1 MSKEKNVETATAETS
16 NELVTVNNQTMTVEA
31 LQAQLNAA
39 EVGQE
44 LSSDYFTLEP
54 GEAERVI
61 FMQMTEMQGMGE
73 KKDEMVEAI
82 KFLSA
87 KDGKLKINADKA
99 LVGVCKGLASS
110 GKKNVPLEITC
121 TGFAKS
127 KSGFKYK
134 EFSIRELI
142 LK

>member
-1 MSKEKNVETATAETS
+1 MAKEKNEVEES
-16 NELVTVNNQTMTVEA
+16 GNELITVNNQTMTVEA
-31 LQAQLNAA
+31 LQAQLNSA

-44 LSSDYFTLEP
+44 LSADYFTIEP
-54 GEAERVI
+54 GESERVVFI
-61 FMQMTEMQGMGE
+61 GMTEMQGIGE

-99 LVGVCKGLASS
+99 LVGVCKGLYSA
-110 GKKNVPLEITC
+110 GRKNVPLEIVC
-121 TGFAKS
+121 TGTTKS

-134 EFSIRELI
+134 EFSIKELI